1 MDPAARER
9 ITLVEVLERTAS
21 FDVFTSTVQA
31 AVQRLESEGVR
42 SLISIQ
48 FHARPEDTEV
58 GVVITFADSRQVME
72 HIRRIS
78 GWPEFKA
85 LLGVARPVDVRVY
98 GRLGDEAQAWL
109 RTMNVVSKV
118 FESPVAGFVR

>member
-1 MDPAARER
+1 MDLAARER
-9 ITLVEVLERTAS
+9 ITLVEVLERTAP
-21 FDVFTSTVQA
+21 FPVFTATIQA

-42 SLISIQ
+42 SLLSIQ
-48 FHARPEDTEV
+48 FHARPDDTEV
-58 GVVITFADSRQVME
+58 GVIITFADSLQVME

-85 LLGVARPVDVRVY
+85 LLGVAKPVDVRVY
-98 GRLGDEAQAWL
+98 GRLGEEAHAWL

>member
-1 MDPAARER
+1 MDQSARER
-9 ITLVEVLERTAS
+9 ITLVEVLERTAP
-21 FDVFTSTVQA
+21 FPVFTATLQA
-31 AVQRLESEGVR
+31 AVQRLETEGVS
-42 SLISIQ
+42 SLLSIQ
-48 FHARPEDTEV
+48 FHARPDDTEV
-58 GVVITFADSRQVME
+58 GAVITFADSHQVME

-85 LLGVARPVDVRVY
+85 LLGVSKPVDVRVY
-98 GRLGDEAQAWL
+98 GRLGEEAHAWL

>member
-1 MDPAARER
+1 MEQAARER
-9 ITLVEVLERTAS
+9 ITLVEVLERTAA
-21 FDVFTSTVQA
+21 FDVFTATIQA
-31 AVQRLESEGVR
+31 AVQRLETEGV
-42 SLISIQ
+42 STLLSIQ

-58 GVVITFADSRQVME
+58 GAVITFADSRRVME
-72 HIRRIS
+72 HIRMIS

-85 LLGVARPVDVRVY
+85 LLGVAKPVDVRVY
-98 GRLGDEAQAWL
+98 GRLGEEAHAWL

>member
-1 MDPAARER
+1 MDPSARER
-9 ITLVEVLERTAS
+9 ITLVEVLERTAP
-21 FDVFTSTVQA
+21 FDVFTSTIQA
-31 AVQRLESEGVR
+31 AVRRLETEGVS
-42 SLISIQ
+42 SLLSIQ
-48 FHARPEDTEV
+48 FHARPEDPEV
-58 GVVITFADSRQVME
+58 GAVITFADSRQVME

-98 GRLGDEAQAWL
+98 GRLGEEAHAWL

>member
-1 MDPAARER
+1 MEQAARER
-9 ITLVEVLERTAS
+9 ITLVEVLERTAPY
-21 FDVFTSTVQA
+21 DVFTATLQA
-31 AVQRLESEGVR
+31 AVQRLETEGV
-42 SLISIQ
+42 STLLSIQ

-58 GVVITFADSRQVME
+58 GAVITFADSRRVME
-72 HIRRIS
+72 HIRMIS

-98 GRLGDEAQAWL
+98 GRLGEEAQAWL

>member
-1 MDPAARER
+1 MNPAARER
-9 ITLVEVLERTAS
+9 ITLVEVLERTAP
-21 FDVFTSTVQA
+21 FPVFTATLQA
-31 AVQRLESEGVR
+31 AVQRLETEGVS
-42 SLISIQ
+42 SLLSIQ
-48 FHARPEDTEV
+48 FHARPDDTEV
-58 GVVITFADSRQVME
+58 GAVITFADSRQVME

-85 LLGVARPVDVRVY
+85 LLGVAKPVDVRVY
-98 GRLGDEAQAWL
+98 GLLGEEAHAWL

>member
-9 ITLVEVLERTAS
+9 ITLVEVLERTAP
-21 FDVFTSTVQA
+21 FPVFTATLQA
-31 AVQRLESEGVR
+31 AVQRLESEGVS
-42 SLISIQ
+42 SLLSIQ
-48 FHARPEDTEV
+48 FHARPDDTEV
-58 GVVITFADSRQVME
+58 GAVITFADSRQVME

-85 LLGVARPVDVRVY
+85 LLGVAKPVDVRVY
-98 GRLGDEAQAWL
+98 GRLGEEAQAWL

>member
-21 FDVFTSTVQA
+21 FDVFASTVQA

-48 FHARPEDTEV
+48 FHARPEDPEV

>member
-9 ITLVEVLERTAS
+9 ITLVEVLERTAP
-21 FDVFTSTVQA
+21 FPVFNATLQA
-31 AVQRLESEGVR
+31 AVQRLETEGVS
-42 SLISIQ
+42 SLLSIQ
-48 FHARPEDTEV
+48 FHARPDDTEV
-58 GVVITFADSRQVME
+58 GAVIAFADSRQVME

-85 LLGVARPVDVRVY
+85 LLGVAKPVDVRVY
-98 GRLGDEAQAWL
+98 GRLSEEAQAWL

>member
-1 MDPAARER
+1 MDPTARER
-9 ITLVEVLERTAS
+9 ITLVEVLERTAP
-21 FDVFTSTVQA
+21 FPVFTATLQA
-31 AVQRLESEGVR
+31 AVQRLESEGVS
-42 SLISIQ
+42 SLLSIQ
-48 FHARPEDTEV
+48 FHARPDDTEV
-58 GVVITFADSRQVME
+58 GAVITFADSRQVME

-85 LLGVARPVDVRVY
+85 LLGVAKPVDVRVY
-98 GRLGDEAQAWL
+98 GRLGEEAQAWL